1 MAKNPATYGLD
12 IQRDYICVA
21 QFNPRDTSVEQVAI
35 QPLVVGGGSGG
46 YWDAVADELR
56 GLRKKIR
63 FAGVDVV
70 CSLPCDMA
78 VVKSLEAESDE
89 RDQQDILRWELAANL
104 MGRADDYVCDFYEVN
119 PGREAYRRKYLAA
132 AIRRESLAK
141 LRKAVQ
147 GVNLTP
153 YIIDIDLFALNEV
166 FETNYRNKLGGASI
180 LVHGEHQHTKMILVS
195 NSSYVDYGV
204 VDFDTDVRGT
214 DDYITALKA
223 EIARLSSANIDVSQ
237 GGIAIYLAGALFT
250 DQRFA
255 KSVIGG
261 VPQCEI
267 LDPFK
272 KVVCAAGMDG
282 EQLKM
287 YSPQLA
293 VAVGLALR
301 GEEGN

>member
-1 MAKNPATYGLD
+1 MAKNSGTYGLD

-21 QFNPRDTSVEQVAI
+21 QFSPRDTSVQQVAI
-35 QPLVVGGGSGG
+35 QPLIVGGGSSGF
-46 YWDAVADELR
+46 WDAVAGELR

-63 FAGVDVV
+63 FTEVDVV
-70 CSLPCDMA
+70 CSLPCDMV

-89 RDQQDILRWELAANL
+89 RDQQDILRWELAMSL
-104 MGRADDYVCDFYEVN
+104 IGHADDYACDFYEVN
-119 PGREAYRRKYLAA
+119 PGREAYRRKYLAVA
-132 AIRRESLAK
+132 VRKESLSK
-141 LRKAVQ
+141 LRKVMQ
-147 GVNLTP
+147 GIKLNP
-153 YIIDIDLFALNEV
+153 YIVDIDLFALNEV
-166 FETNYRNKLGGASI
+166 FEANYRDKLGGASI
-180 LVHGEHQHTKMILVS
+180 LVHGEHQRTKMILVN

-214 DDYITALKA
+214 DDYIAALKA
-223 EIARLSSANIDVSQ
+223 EIARLSSANSDVLQ
-237 GGIAIYLAGALFT
+237 GEVAVYLAGSLFT
-250 DQRFA
+250 DRRFA
-255 KSVIGG
+255 KSVLGN

-272 KVVCAAGMDG
+272 KVVCAAGMDS